1 MRAGAAVLALLA
13 LAACQQEPTFDERFD
28 TAHDK
33 IEGMAR
39 DIDGELKAS
48 LPSEETPAADPARDE
63 AQPKPVE

>member
-39 DIDGELKAS
+39 DIDGELEAS
-48 LPSEETPAADPARDE
+48 LPPEETPAADTAPDE
-63 AQPKPVE
+63 VQPEPSE